1 MHTYNASFDMG
12 GQSMQS
18 SQPQQLSSQPQQKF
32 AMPHPRQSVPSQPMQ
47 NQSLDATD
55 LDDSG
60 IGMGLVDDD
69 LAMSKYG
76 LMSGDMSVNIL

>member
-1 MHTYNASFDMG
+1 MG
-12 GQSMQS
+12 GQPMQM
-18 SQPQQLSSQPQQKF
+18 SQSQQRF
-32 AMPHPRQSVPSQPMQ
+32 AMPQQSLPSQPMQ
-47 NQSLDATD
+47 SQGLDTTD

-76 LMSGDMSVNIL
+76 LMSGDMSVNVL

>member
-1 MHTYNASFDMG
+1 
-12 GQSMQS
+12 MQS

-32 AMPHPRQSVPSQPMQ
+32 AIPHPRQSLPSQPIQ
-47 NQSLDATD
+47 TQGLDPAD

-76 LMSGDMSVNIL
+76 LMSGDISVNIL

>member
-1 MHTYNASFDMG
+1 MG
-12 GQSMQS
+12 GQPMQL
-18 SQPQQLSSQPQQKF
+18 SQSQQLSSQPQQKF
-32 AMPHPRQSVPSQPMQ
+32 AMPHPRQSLPSQPMQ
-47 NQSLDATD
+47 NQGLDAVD

-76 LMSGDMSVNIL
+76 LLSGDMSVNIL